1 MIPEPHGGRLVERRL
16 SDAERVRRESELSA
30 LPKVELAI
38 DQLYDLE
45 KIAIGAYSP
54 LEGFMDSATLASV
67 LDTGRLPNDL
77 PWSLP
82 ILLPLARPEDRA
94 TAERLRPG
102 EEVALVDRERRLRG
116 ILHFEEAVHFDPRKV
131 AQSAFG
137 TTDPTHP
144 NVPDLLSGGDIALA
158 GKVEAATPPPTGRE
172 LVELSPRASRELFRS
187 RGWKNV
193 AAYQCRNPPHT
204 AHEYLQ
210 RITLERED
218 VDGLFI
224 HPVVGRLKKG
234 DYRPD
239 VILRAYE
246 ALVRSYCATDRVV
259 LSPLT
264 ISMRYAGP
272 KAALFLAIVRKNY
285 GCSRYIVGRD
295 QAGVGKF
302 YDPYACH
309 RIFDQF
315 DIGILPLRYEEA
327 FFCRA
332 CGAMATAKTCPHP
345 PSARVDTSQTRIRQA
360 LQSGGEIPPELLRPE
375 VAAILRQ
382 PDVLLT
388 DGGG

>member
-1 MIPEPHGGRLVERRL
+1 VIPDPHGGRLVERL
-16 SDAERVRRESELSA
+16 LTDSERQRRTGELPS
-30 LPKVELAI
+30 LPTITPGI

-45 KIAIGAYSP
+45 KIGVGAYSP
-54 LEGFMDSATLASV
+54 LEGFMDSTTLDSV
-67 LDTGRLPNDL
+67 VSSGRLPNGL

-82 ILLPLARPEDRA
+82 ILLPVTNPTDRA

-102 EEVALVDRERRLRG
+102 DEVALVDPARHLRG
-116 ILHFEEAVHFDPRKV
+116 VLRLEELVRYDPKVV

-137 TTDPTHP
+137 TVDPTHP
-144 NVPDLLSGGDIALA
+144 NVRDLLAWGDLALA
-158 GKVEAATPPPTGRE
+158 GRVDAVAPTPTARGPAE
-172 LVELSPRASRELFRS
+172 LTPRQSRELFRS
-187 RGWKNV
+187 RGWENV

-210 RITLERED
+210 RLTLERDD
-218 VDGLFI
+218 VDALLI
-224 HPVVGRLKKG
+224 HPVVGRLKTG
-234 DYRPD
+234 DYRPE

-246 ALVRSYCATDRVV
+246 ALVRSYCAQDRVV

-309 RIFDQF
+309 RIFDEF
-315 DIGILPLRYEEA
+315 DVGILPLRYEEA
-327 FFCRA
+327 FYCRA
-332 CGAMATAKTCPHP
+332 CESTASAKTCPHP
-345 PSARVDTSQTRIRQA
+345 ASERVDTSQTRIRKA
-360 LQSGGEIPPELLRPE
+360 LQDGGEIPSELLRPE
-375 VAAILRQ
+375 VAAILRE
-382 PDVLLT
+382 PNVLLREG
-388 DGGG
+388 DS